1 MKMNEKMSLK
11 KQNTLNGLASPVSS
25 LESEVVVNQ
34 ALWISAENFV
44 SDLWALPQGKR
55 KWELF

>member
-1 MKMNEKMSLK
+1 MNEKMSLK